1 MTIYVGYIIA
11 DYATDVCM
19 STNKFAVKKELAE
32 INKVTENTTYIKRY
46 DVGNKLTDLD
56 CE

>member
-1 MTIYVGYIIA
+1 MIVYVGYVIA
-11 DYATDVCM
+11 DYAIAVCM
-19 STNKFAVKKELAE
+19 STNKSVVKKELAE
-32 INKVTENTTYIKRY
+32 IDKVTEKTTYIKKY